1 MRKKKIPIL
10 SMVLYAL
17 AGLLMFYT
25 AWSAFHSYGY
35 ISEMIAMNQLVAS
48 ENRYEIV
55 SFFMTSCA
63 QYMLF
68 AVILFTLGWLLH
80 KNSSVHAGNSIR
92 SSDQAASSREI
103 RNNES
108 DEDDFETWFQNND
121 K

>member
-17 AGLLMFYT
+17 AGLLMLYT
-25 AWSAFHSYGY
+25 AWSASHSYGY

-55 SFFMTSCA
+55 NFFMTNCA

-68 AVILFTLGWLLH
+68 AVILFTLGWILH
-80 KNSSVHAGNSIR
+80 MNSSLHAGTLNTGK
-92 SSDQAASSREI
+92 QAASSGGKRK
-103 RNNES
+103 NEA
-108 DEDDFETWFQNND
+108 DEDDFDTWFQNND
-121 K
+121 N